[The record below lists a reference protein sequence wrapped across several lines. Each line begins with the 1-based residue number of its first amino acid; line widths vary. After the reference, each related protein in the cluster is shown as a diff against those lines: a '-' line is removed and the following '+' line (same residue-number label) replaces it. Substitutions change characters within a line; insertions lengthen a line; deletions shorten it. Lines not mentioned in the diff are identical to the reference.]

1 MFGHNR
7 NSGIHTLSNYNE
19 AHHAWESTKPIR
31 GRKVDTRPL
40 GHRRCVDQ
48 YTIRKAESGAIECV
62 LYKTPVVSY
71 LPDGQIV
78 LKDDGW
84 KSISTA
90 YFIEEV
96 LGIGSR
102 IFNKDLNVSFGS
114 GEFPVPDGGLNVGW
128 VDGRLTPLNP
138 TPLKVHG
145 INRKGAN
152 IVRAKYADF
161 NSYMMGM
168 LKLRA
173 NDVITTEEVAMSGM
187 GVYDLDRTYHS
198 KFPEQMQAFFGLVTD
213 TNPETQTASW
223 YHATLALVRAFGR
236 WSYKADGVVVP
247 ADASKIARKFDELVL
262 GFNRDEALSSR
273 ELSLGEVKRDAY
285 AKYFSSGWKQLHSP
299 T

>member
-31 GRKVDTRPL
+31 GRKEDTRPL

-71 LPDGQIV
+71 LTDGQIV
-78 LKDDGW
+78 IKDDGW
-84 KSISTA
+84 KSVSTA

-102 IFNKDLNVSFGS
+102 IFNKDLNVSFS
-114 GEFPVPDGGLNVGW
+114 HGEYPVPTDGLHLAYGVSGHLY
-128 VDGRLTPLNP
+128 PINP
-138 TPLKVHG
+138 QALKVHA
-145 INRKGAN
+145 IDRKGAN
-152 IVRAKYADF
+152 NVRARYKDF
-161 NSYMMGM
+161 NTYMMGM

-173 NDVITTEEVAMSGM
+173 NDVVTTEEVKMSGM
-187 GVYDLDRTYHS
+187 GVYDLDRTYHN
-198 KFPEQMQAFFGLVTD
+198 KFPEQVQAFFGLVND
-213 TNPETQTASW
+213 RNPETQTASW

-247 ADASKIARKFDELVL
+247 TDASKIARKFDELVL
-262 GFNRDEALSSR
+262 GFNRDECLSSR
-273 ELSLGEVKRDAY
+273 ELSLGEVKRDNY
-285 AKYFSSGWKQLHSP
+285 AKYFSSGWKLLHKA
-299 T
+299 

>member
-19 AHHAWESTKPIR
+19 AHHAWETTKPIR
-31 GRKVDTRPL
+31 GRKDDVRPL

-71 LPDGQIV
+71 LTDGQIV

-84 KSISTA
+84 KSVSTA

-96 LGIGSR
+96 LGVQAR
-102 IFNKDLNVSFGS
+102 IFNKDLNVSFIH
-114 GEFPVPDGGLNVGW
+114 GEYPVPDGGLSLARGVNGQ
-128 VDGRLTPLNP
+128 LYPINP
-138 TPLKVHG
+138 QALKVHG

-152 IVRAKYADF
+152 NVRAKYSDF
-161 NSYMMGM
+161 HTYMMGM
-168 LKLRA
+168 MKLRA
-173 NDVITTEEVAMSGM
+173 NDVITTEEVKMSGM
-187 GVYDLDRTYHS
+187 GVYDLDRTYHN
-198 KFPEQMQAFFGLVTD
+198 KFPEQVQAFFALVND
-213 TNPETQTASW
+213 RNPETQTASW
-223 YHATLALVRAFGR
+223 YHATLALVRSFGR

-247 ADASKIARKFDELVL
+247 VDASKIARKFDELVL
-262 GFNRDEALSSR
+262 GFNRDEALSCR

-285 AKYFSSGWKQLHSP
+285 AKYFSSGWKRLHEA
-299 T
+299 